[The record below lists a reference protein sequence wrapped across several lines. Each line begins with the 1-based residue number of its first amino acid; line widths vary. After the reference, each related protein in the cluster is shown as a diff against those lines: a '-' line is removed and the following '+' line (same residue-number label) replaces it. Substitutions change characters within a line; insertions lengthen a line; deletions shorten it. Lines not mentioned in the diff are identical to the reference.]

1 MADITSFDLDQI
13 IFQMGQVGQRLAD
26 IGGAEGAAGNISVCL
41 RIPLD
46 VSLLFP
52 QMQVMDLPVAVPELT
67 GMMLIVSGSG
77 CRLREIA
84 DAPLANLACV
94 IVEPGG
100 RTGKMFTSPQRHFK
114 RVTSEFNSHLGVH
127 PDHMRS
133 DDVVLHT
140 VLHGQPVHITYLSHL
155 KDYLDETYLNRHLLR
170 WQPETIL
177 NMPEGIG
184 VLPFLLPGSAQL
196 VVETKLSMREH
207 RIVIWA
213 RHGVMARADNSV
225 IHALD
230 IIEYAET
237 AAHYEHL
244 NLTSGGK
251 SDGLSPEQIREI
263 CVSWNIQQKIF

>member
-41 RIPLD
+41 RTPLD

-155 KDYLDETYLNRHLLR
+155 KDYLDET
-170 WQPETIL
+170 
-177 NMPEGIG
+177 
-184 VLPFLLPGSAQL
+184 
-196 VVETKLSMREH
+196 
-207 RIVIWA
+207 
-213 RHGVMARADNSV
+213 
-225 IHALD
+225 
-230 IIEYAET
+230 
-237 AAHYEHL
+237 
-244 NLTSGGK
+244 
-251 SDGLSPEQIREI
+251 
-263 CVSWNIQQKIF
+263 